1 MGSIIFER
9 LTNFNTARILSG
21 TLPVRGITLL
31 MDFFFQDRENAD
43 PGIPSKMSF
52 IED

>member
-31 MDFFFQDRENAD
+31 MDFFFSR
-43 PGIPSKMSF
+43 
-52 IED
+52 IERMLTPEYLRK